1 MKNATWILLGAI
13 VVLVVLWGHCH
24 KEGFTSRS
32 PLFYGY
38 YRYGYPYSHY
48 GTWYR
53 PQGYWGPS
61 YTGAPY
67 GYGTY
72 GYGGKQQDVYCK
84 TGCLKAYR
92 YDCKESSKEA
102 CDEKLMKCAEL
113 CDAHQPYYDYTSGY

>member
-1 MKNATWILLGAI
+1 MDQWIWILIG
-13 VVLVVLWGHCH
+13 VVLIFVILRQTR
-24 KEGFTSRS
+24 ESFTSRS

-61 YTGAPY
+61 YTGPPY

-72 GYGGKQQDVYCK
+72 GYGGKQQNVYC
-84 TGCLKAYR
+84 TEGCLKAYR
-92 YDCKESSKEA
+92 YDCKEGSE
-102 CDEKLMKCAEL
+102 CDKKLMKCADL
-113 CDAHQPYYDYTSGY
+113 CEAHQGFYYYT